1 MNTEDFSNIINWD
14 NLSNQSSNFKNQKPF
29 KFGFVEDFFDK
40 NFYEKLYSSYP
51 KIDQGWSLFSDM
63 EKVQYFRTWNNISPN
78 IVTQTGDDSTLSEYW
93 NKLKRYAETEEFVKH
108 FREFS
113 GVPVSKLKHFFFM
126 NYKRGGFQLPHIHN
140 IGPSTL
146 VIMLYFAKNWNHGDP
161 GGTYMATEEDE
172 SSIIFEPYNL
182 DNSVALFHDGPKAA
196 HGVRYISKDVER
208 TGFQITLEGYSEQ
221 TGWSSSPTN
230 QS

>member
-1 MNTEDFSNIINWD
+1 LNTEDFSNIINWD

-51 KIDQGWSLFSDM
+51 KIDQGWGLWSDM
-63 EKVQYFRTWNNISPN
+63 EKAQYFRTWNNISPN

-126 NYKRGGFQLPHIHN
+126 SYKRGGFQLPHIHN

-146 VIMLYFAKNWNHGDP
+146 VIML
-161 GGTYMATEEDE
+161 
-172 SSIIFEPYNL
+172 
-182 DNSVALFHDGPKAA
+182 
-196 HGVRYISKDVER
+196 
-208 TGFQITLEGYSEQ
+208 
-221 TGWSSSPTN
+221 
-230 QS
+230 